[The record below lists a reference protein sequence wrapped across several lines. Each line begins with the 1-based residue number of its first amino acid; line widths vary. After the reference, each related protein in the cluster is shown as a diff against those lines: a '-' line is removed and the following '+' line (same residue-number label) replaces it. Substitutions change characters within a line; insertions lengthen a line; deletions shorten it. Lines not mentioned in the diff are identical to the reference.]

1 MRKRTEKRKGSLLR
15 TYITIVAVVCS
26 VILLSFLLTY
36 LIINKWY
43 LKEAEQSAQAR
54 FIQAQENAA
63 EAENDISNLYSTV
76 TSGEAVLAYLK
87 SGELAERTERLKD
100 LSQLTGS
107 IMKINPDV
115 EAIMLYDAAD
125 RLVAT
130 RGTLFFPRQEGIETN
145 GMYGFSGKI
154 MDKETGYSYFQVEMP
169 VYNRGDTGSYN
180 KLGSVVLL
188 FASSGLQD
196 IVDTLSLNEETY
208 SAVLDRNGEA
218 LAAAGNWK
226 EEYAQLLDG
235 SDGQNIQNKY
245 LLYSA
250 PLNKSGWRIVNLV
263 PKSSFMNYVNQ
274 IQMINL
280 LTYALVAAAL
290 IAICVLMY
298 HKVVQPIRRQ
308 MEFVS
313 GYTRD
318 TNQRLAVA
326 ENNEFGEMA
335 EKINEMLDGL
345 ETMNRQIV
353 EGERKYLE
361 LDYAKKQTEM
371 IAYKGQINPHFMYN
385 TLECIR
391 GMALYHE
398 EKEIAKLTG
407 SLSKLFRYNVKG
419 DELVTVK
426 EVIKNLREYALIID
440 YRFMGKF
447 KVQIQAEETL
457 LQQVLPKMLVQPLVE
472 NAVLHGLEP
481 KMEKGQVDVRFSD
494 DGEEGI
500 RITVEDDGCGMKKEE
515 LAALRAQME
524 AYNEEQAYG
533 KSGHGIG
540 VSNVYRRIR
549 LFYGEYAQFKIESE
563 ENRGTCITMRLPK
576 RMGD

>member
-1 MRKRTEKRKGSLLR
+1 
-15 TYITIVAVVCS
+15 
-26 VILLSFLLTY
+26 
-36 LIINKWY
+36 
-43 LKEAEQSAQAR
+43 
-54 FIQAQENAA
+54 
-63 EAENDISNLYSTV
+63 
-76 TSGEAVLAYLK
+76 
-87 SGELAERTERLKD
+87 
-100 LSQLTGS
+100 
-107 IMKINPDV
+107 
-115 EAIMLYDAAD
+115 
-125 RLVAT
+125 
-130 RGTLFFPRQEGIETN
+130 
-145 GMYGFSGKI
+145 

-180 KLGSVVLL
+180 NLGSVVLL

-298 HKVVQPIRRQ
+298 RKVVQPIRRQ

-318 TNQRLAVA
+318 TNQRLTVA

-426 EVIKNLREYALIID
+426 EVIK
-440 YRFMGKF
+440 
-447 KVQIQAEETL
+447 T
-457 LQQVLPKMLVQPLVE
+457 
-472 NAVLHGLEP
+472 
-481 KMEKGQVDVRFSD
+481 
-494 DGEEGI
+494 
-500 RITVEDDGCGMKKEE
+500 
-515 LAALRAQME
+515 
-524 AYNEEQAYG
+524 
-533 KSGHGIG
+533 
-540 VSNVYRRIR
+540 
-549 LFYGEYAQFKIESE
+549 
-563 ENRGTCITMRLPK
+563 
-576 RMGD
+576 

>member
-107 IMKINPDV
+107 IMKINPNV

-154 MDKETGYSYFQVEMP
+154 VDKETGYSYFQVEMP

-298 HKVVQPIRRQ
+298 RKVVQPIRRQ

-318 TNQRLAVA
+318 TNQRLTVA

-457 LQQVLPKMLVQPLVE
+457 LQQVLPKMILQPLVE

-494 DGEEGI
+494 DGEEDI
-500 RITVEDDGCGMKKEE
+500 RITVEDDGCGMKKAE

-563 ENRGTCITMRLPK
+563 ENRGTCITMKLPK

>member
-1 MRKRTEKRKGSLLR
+1 MRKRTVKRKGSLLR

-43 LKEAEQSAQAR
+43 LREAEQSAQAR
-54 FIQAQENAA
+54 FIQAQEKAVG
-63 EAENDISNLYSTV
+63 AENDISNLYSTV

-107 IMKINPDV
+107 IMKINPNV

-130 RGTLFFPRQEGIETN
+130 RGTLFFPRQEGIESN

-154 MDKETGYSYFQVEMP
+154 VDKETGYSYFQVEMP
-169 VYNRGDTGSYN
+169 VYNRADTGSYN
-180 KLGSVVLL
+180 KLGSAVLL
-188 FASSGLQD
+188 FAASGLQD
-196 IVDTLSLNEETY
+196 IVDTLSLNEEIY

-226 EEYAQLLDG
+226 EEYAQLLAG
-235 SDGQNIQNKY
+235 SDEQNIQDRY
-245 LLYSA
+245 LVYSA
-250 PLNKSGWRIVNLV
+250 PLDKSGWRIVNLV

-274 IQMINL
+274 IQTINL
-280 LTYALVAAAL
+280 LTYALVAVAL

-298 HKVVQPIRRQ
+298 RKVVQPIRRQ
-308 MEFVS
+308 MEFVT

-345 ETMNRQIV
+345 ETLNRQIV

-447 KVQIQAEETL
+447 KVKIQAEDTL
-457 LQQVLPKMLVQPLVE
+457 LQEILPKMLVQPLVE

-481 KMEKGQVDVRFSD
+481 KMEKGQVDVRFSE
-494 DGEEGI
+494 DGEEAM
-500 RITVEDDGCGMKKEE
+500 RITVEDDGCGMKQGD
-515 LAALRAQME
+515 LDALRTQME
-524 AYNEEQAYG
+524 SYNEEQAYG
-533 KSGHGIG
+533 KRGHGIG

-549 LFYGEYAQFKIESE
+549 LFYGEHAQFQINSE